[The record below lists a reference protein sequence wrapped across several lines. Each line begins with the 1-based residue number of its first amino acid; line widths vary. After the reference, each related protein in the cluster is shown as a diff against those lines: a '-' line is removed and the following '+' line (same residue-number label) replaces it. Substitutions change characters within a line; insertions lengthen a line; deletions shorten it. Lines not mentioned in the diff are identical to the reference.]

1 MMPGW
6 GGAMAAMPGEIPV
19 LDPEPLREAC
29 AICSLDPEMQSRIL
43 ETADVIRHHPA
54 LKAFLWHAC
63 LKMSVVHQS
72 YDSSGPGFNGWAFP

>member
-6 GGAMAAMPGEIPV
+6 GGAMAAMPEKIPV
-19 LDPEPLREAC
+19 LDREQLQEAF

-43 ETADVIRHHPA
+43 ETADVISRQPA

-63 LKMSVVHQS
+63 YKMSVVYQS
-72 YDSSGPGFNGWAFP
+72 Y